1 MPLASA
7 TMTPAE
13 VCSGDDGPTFARRFL
28 RSVTLVSGAG
38 QVVDFALPLFAGAV
52 LGLTAAQTGALL
64 AAGLATS
71 FLFRPLGG
79 VAADRYDRATIA
91 AASAIVLG
99 AGYALIA
106 TAGAFPAVLAGV
118 LVSRAGGAFLWVSL
132 RATAGARHGTDPRA
146 FARLMSAEELGSW
159 VVLAP
164 AIAILAAVGYAPTF
178 AAAAACALIAGV
190 LLASSRRRT
199 STRGS
204 GGVYAARPAPG
215 AGDGPAVVRELA
227 RRLRPLLAV
236 VTVIGTAEAAIGL
249 LLVLHLQRELGLG
262 PLAIAWVSLPGG
274 IALAVAPPHMH
285 RLTVR
290 FGRTPVLVAAAVAGA
305 AFAGG
310 LALVR
315 DPVTIAVLWIL
326 SALALAAILPIE
338 QAALTEAAGP
348 ARIGRA
354 LGLYEATTLLAAALG
369 SLAAGILY
377 DVVPWPA
384 ACATSAAVIL
394 AGGLVL
400 PRAIR
405 RLAPAP
411 AAS

>member
-1 MPLASA
+1 MTTNPTASQ
-7 TMTPAE
+7 PAE
-13 VCSGDDGPTFARRFL
+13 ASFPRQL
-28 RSVTLVSGAG
+28 LSSVTLASGAG

-71 FLFRPLGG
+71 FLLRPLGG
-79 VAADRYDRATIA
+79 VAADRYDRTTIA
-91 AASAIVLG
+91 AASALVLG
-99 AGYALIA
+99 AGYALVA
-106 TAGAFPAVLAGV
+106 SAGTFHVVLAGV
-118 LVSRAGGAFLWVSL
+118 LVSRAGGAFLWVAL
-132 RATAGARHGTDPRA
+132 RATAGARHQVDPGA

-164 AIAILAAVGYAPTF
+164 AIALLAVAGYPLTF
-178 AAAAACALIAGV
+178 AAAAGCALLAGG
-190 LLASSRRRT
+190 LLASSRGRA
-199 STRGS
+199 SARGS
-204 GGVYAARPAPG
+204 GDVDAPRAVPA
-215 AGDGPAVVRELA
+215 AGDGRVVVRELA
-227 RRLRPLLAV
+227 TRLRPLLIV
-236 VTVIGTAEAAIGL
+236 VMVIGTAEGAVGL

-290 FGRTPVLVAAAVAGA
+290 FGRTPVLVAAAIAGA

-310 LALVR
+310 LALAR
-315 DPVTIAVLWIL
+315 DPVTIAVLWVL

-338 QAALTEAAGP
+338 QAALTEAAGT

-377 DVVPWPA
+377 DAVPWPA
-384 ACATSAAVIL
+384 ACVTFAAVIL
-394 AGGLVL
+394 AGGLLL
-400 PRAIR
+400 PRTIC
-405 RLAPAP
+405 RLT
-411 AAS
+411 AASAAD

>member
-1 MPLASA
+1 MTTSA
-7 TMTPAE
+7 TSTQSSEPLF
-13 VCSGDDGPTFARRFL
+13 SRRFL
-28 RSVTLVSGAG
+28 SSVTLASGAG

-71 FLFRPLGG
+71 FLLRPLGG
-79 VAADRYDRATIA
+79 VAADRYDRTTIA
-91 AASAIVLG
+91 AVSALVLG
-99 AGYALIA
+99 AGYALVA
-106 TAGAFPAVLAGV
+106 TAGAFPVVLAGV
-118 LVSRAGGAFLWVSL
+118 LVSRAGGAFLWVAL
-132 RATAGARHGTDPRA
+132 RATAGARHQADPRA
-146 FARLMSAEELGSW
+146 FSRLMSAEELGSW

-164 AIAILAAVGYAPTF
+164 AIALLAAVGYAPTF
-178 AAAAACALIAGV
+178 AAAAACALVAGM

-199 STRGS
+199 LTRGS
-204 GGVYAARPAPG
+204 SGVDAARAAPPVDVTG
-215 AGDGPAVVRELA
+215 AAVRELA
-227 RRLRPLLAV
+227 RQLRPLLVV
-236 VTVIGTAEAAIGL
+236 VTVIGTAEAAVGL

-290 FGRTPVLVAAAVAGA
+290 FGRTPVLVAAAIAGA

-310 LALVR
+310 LAFAR

-354 LGLYEATTLLAAALG
+354 LGLYEATTLLAAAIG

-377 DVVPWPA
+377 DAVPWTA

-394 AGGLVL
+394 AGGLLL
-400 PRAIR
+400 PQAIR
-405 RLAPAP
+405 WLTPPP
-411 AAS
+411 AAD

>member
-1 MPLASA
+1 MTTRA
-7 TMTPAE
+7 TATHPSE
-13 VCSGDDGPTFARRFL
+13 PVFSRRFL
-28 RSVTLVSGAG
+28 WSVTLASGAA
-38 QVVDFALPLFAGAV
+38 QVMDFALPLFAGAV

-71 FLFRPLGG
+71 FLLRPLGG
-79 VAADRYDRATIA
+79 VSADRYDRSVIA
-91 AASAIVLG
+91 AAAALVLG
-99 AGYALIA
+99 AGYALVA
-106 TAGAFPAVLAGV
+106 TGGSFPVVLAGV
-118 LVSRAGGAFLWVSL
+118 LVSRGGGAFLWVAL
-132 RATAGARHGTDPRA
+132 RATAGARHQADPRA
-146 FARLMSAEELGSW
+146 FARLMSAEELGAW
-159 VVLAP
+159 VILAP
-164 AIAILAAVGYAPTF
+164 AIALLAVAGYAPTF

-190 LLASSRRRT
+190 LLASSRRRAP
-199 STRGS
+199 TRGS
-204 GGVYAARPAPG
+204 GDVNAARAAPAVD
-215 AGDGPAVVRELA
+215 AGRAVVRELA

-236 VTVIGTAEAAIGL
+236 VVIIGTAEAAIGL

-274 IALAVAPPHMH
+274 IALAVAPPHLH

-290 FGRTPVLVAAAVAGA
+290 YGRTPVLVAAAIAGA

-310 LALVR
+310 LALAR
-315 DPVTIAVLWIL
+315 DPVTIAVLWVL

-338 QAALTEAAGP
+338 QAALIEAAGP

-377 DVVPWPA
+377 DAAPWPA

-394 AGGLVL
+394 IGGLVL
-400 PRAIR
+400 PRTIQKLTPSSADC
-405 RLAPAP
+405 
-411 AAS
+411 